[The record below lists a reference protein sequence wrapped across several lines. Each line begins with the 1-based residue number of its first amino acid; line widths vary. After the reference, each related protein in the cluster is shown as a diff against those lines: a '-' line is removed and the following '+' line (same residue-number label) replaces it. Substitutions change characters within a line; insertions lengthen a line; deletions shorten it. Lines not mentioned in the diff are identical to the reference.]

1 MLKLITIDNFLKKDD
16 FKRLNKIKL
25 NKVDEYSVKVYQN
38 TFYSK
43 KNIVNTC
50 ISKGFLKKIH
60 DRYHGELI
68 KILNKID
75 YEKSKLYEFS
85 EISVVKTGKNAKFPI
100 HDDTPDKLLSG
111 VIYLYP
117 KKNTGTIFYLN
128 KKKIV
133 SWKENRAVF
142 FSRKERETWHS
153 YEGNKI
159 SDRVVLVYNLKTSN
173 LRKVYDIEKKNFYLG
188 YFRFKINPYL
198 YRYFKFTI

>member
-25 NKVDEYSVKVYQN
+25 NNIDGYSLKVYQN

-43 KNIVNTC
+43 ENIVNTC
-50 ISKGFLKKIH
+50 ISKSFLKEIH
-60 DRYHGELI
+60 DRYHGKLI
-68 KILNKID
+68 KILEKID
-75 YEKSKLYEFS
+75 YKKSKLYEFS

-111 VIYLYP
+111 VVYLYP

-133 SWKENRAVF
+133 GWKENRAIF
-142 FSRKERETWHS
+142 FSRKEKETWHS

-173 LRKVYDIEKKNFYLG
+173 LRKVYDIERKNFYLG
-188 YFRFKINPYL
+188 YFRFRINPYL

>member
-142 FSRKERETWHS
+142 FFKKRE
-153 YEGNKI
+153 GDLALI
-159 SDRVVLVYNLKTSN
+159 
-173 LRKVYDIEKKNFYLG
+173 
-188 YFRFKINPYL
+188 
-198 YRYFKFTI
+198 